1 MVYRIENHEAPNL
14 FTLQLA
20 LKDVHD
26 KLQEMAPIE
35 QNLIPIRRRLY
46 RFQLHEDRAAQQLGC
61 FSYGSSR
68 RLCSLRDYD
77 LYIHQGY
84 AKFQGKHQLWNLY
97 MHHIVDS
104 ENTLSPGTKSPDSRD
119 TDVDDLK
126 TNASWDE
133 DECVSQSERQTT
145 LLRSVSREFF
155 DADGLRPDRVLKRE
169 TRLQEIL
176 KEGLF
181 YDVFCGR
188 WYPWLASLCH
198 EEYREDKESAESIEM
213 VNLSTKESPTPPST
227 TQGNS

>member
-1 MVYRIENHEAPNL
+1 
-14 FTLQLA
+14 
-20 LKDVHD
+20 
-26 KLQEMAPIE
+26 
-35 QNLIPIRRRLY
+35 
-46 RFQLHEDRAAQQLGC
+46 
-61 FSYGSSR
+61 
-68 RLCSLRDYD
+68 
-77 LYIHQGY
+77 
-84 AKFQGKHQLWNLY
+84 

-155 DADGLRPDRVLKRE
+155 DADGLRPDRVLKRD

-176 KEGLF
+176 KEGLS

-198 EEYREDKESAESIEM
+198 EEYLEDKESAESIEM